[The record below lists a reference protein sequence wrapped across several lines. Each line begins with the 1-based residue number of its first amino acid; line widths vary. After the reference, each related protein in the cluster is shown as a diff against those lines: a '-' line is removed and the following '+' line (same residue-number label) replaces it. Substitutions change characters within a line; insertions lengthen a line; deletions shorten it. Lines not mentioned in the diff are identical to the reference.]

1 MEPVPLTISNLL
13 TEAAKIGFVV
23 LLLLVAVIALVAW
36 IKGIERDRKEE
47 RASEEQDRK
56 ERDEKR
62 DRETKEREAIERQR
76 CQDDNNRL
84 ANRINFLEE
93 RSHQE
98 AQGMLGKC
106 LETMQ
111 TCASAINGMVELEK
125 TKQTGS
131 GSHPTVGGANAKS

>member
-1 MEPVPLTISNLL
+1 MQEVPISALM
-13 TEAAKIGFVV
+13 TEAAKLGFVV
-23 LLLLVAVIALVAW
+23 LLLLFAVLGLVAW
-36 IKGIERDRKEE
+36 IKSIERDRKEE
-47 RASEEQDRK
+47 RAREEQDRK
-56 ERDEKR
+56 DRDEKR
-62 DRETKEREAIERQR
+62 DREAKEREAIERQR
-76 CQDDNNRL
+76 CQDDTNRL

-125 TKQTGS
+125 TKQTAS
-131 GSHPTVGGANAKS
+131 GAHPTITEPR